1 MRPGEFWRQAL
12 ERLTRRERVF
22 LALVADH
29 TKHSPGKRGAKLLL
43 GEDGQQVGT
52 IGGGVME
59 QRVLEV
65 GQQLLTGRERDSPSR
80 PVAQTLYHR
89 RQAPGAASGLI
100 CAGQQTNVYGLLEPT
115 RHLLALTLIMTRL
128 DADEAGVLVWTHD
141 GELELEHG
149 LPRPEQAPVRVVGEL
164 EGQWRYEE
172 QLLNLNRAVIF
183 GAGHCGLALSQQL
196 SLLGFTVTIVDERE
210 QLPTLDQNVWAN
222 ERLVG
227 DAFSALVK
235 RVRHAELAWAI
246 IMTADFPSDTRA
258 LVEALTLPFI
268 FVGVMGAPAKL
279 RAIREALAER
289 GVSEEAMSR
298 IVSPVG
304 LSISSA
310 TPAEIAVSV
319 AAQLLALRPERF
331 PGMRPTPFRAF
342 EAP

>member
-1 MRPGEFWRQAL
+1 MRPREFWRQAL
-12 ERLTRRERVF
+12 ERLTRGERVF
-22 LALVADH
+22 VALVADH

-43 GEDGQQVGT
+43 SEDGQQVGT

-59 QRVLEV
+59 QRVLEA
-65 GQQLLTGRERDSPSR
+65 GQRLLASQTRDERGR

-89 RQAPGAASGLI
+89 RQAPGAPSGLI

-149 LPRPEQAPVRVVGEL
+149 QPHPEQAPVRLIGQP

-210 QLPTLDQNVWAN
+210 ELPTLEQNTWAH

-227 DAFSALVK
+227 DAFGALAK
-235 RVRHAELAWAI
+235 RVRHPELSWAI

-258 LVEALTLPFI
+258 LFEALSLPFV

-289 GVSEEAMSR
+289 GVSEEAIAR

-304 LSISSA
+304 LPISSA

-319 AAQLLALRPERF
+319 AAQILALRPERF
-331 PGMRPTPFRAF
+331 SGMMPTPFRAF